1 MSTIYEMIINLHK
14 NMTEQ
19 NAFMAFSIQRP
30 YEIGYLILFTALWI
44 LVFLTVTGILKW
56 DCCQDCIT
64 RLLLR
69 ILSNMTDT
77 TRRRRVQFVQRIGL
91 PDNAME
97 RMSFRTTPPSQNQ
110 STVDSSSFTSNAIT
124 SRSELILRMET
135 TI

>member
-1 MSTIYEMIINLHK
+1 MITNLHK

-56 DCCQDCIT
+56 NCCQDCIT
-64 RLLLR
+64 RLPLR

-110 STVDSSSFTSNAIT
+110 STVDFSTVPPNTIA
-124 SRSELILRMET
+124 SRSENVSRMEDVFLG
-135 TI
+135 